1 MCDLAITDVLAK
13 CDRIGP
19 PLHKLTVIYSIQLTS
34 FKGKP
39 HMEIS
44 ARPYFKA
51 GVALTAAS
59 AIALTPLMVP
69 TEGRT
74 FAIPKVSTADVQ
86 LAAVINPADVDRL
99 IAALRTGLADI
110 TTGIESV
117 ETFSTDTLAGVLAE
131 AQRLNTGFWDPI
143 VAAAGTGVLGS
154 LVTAVSN
161 YSQASLAMTAE
172 SINGIHGSTVTL
184 PGDITNIIGS
194 TLIGSLNTALYA
206 ITDVINNPF
215 KLSSYTGL
223 LAGVVNIIGDALVG
237 QDPNHD
243 TGLLSGP
250 AGTNSILSTALIATL
265 GGVVGTVGLGFSGIT
280 GQVNLAVDSLNAA
293 LDTLAQQSG
302 SQLLTGVVGLI
313 QGLAINPI
321 KIINNAGVLNGLVDI
336 GFPLLGAVS
345 PITDAT
351 AKAVIGVQNG
361 LNVALDAIGS
371 NPLDLASYTTALGG
385 LFNGGFDV
393 TGAGI
398 TIGTSLLT
406 TPGSL
411 LAGVT
416 KTTAGLVT
424 ELTTNLAATVA
435 AALTQIGLG
444 QAAELVV
451 NLGAAVNTAVNSVR
465 DIVAD
470 NVFGGINGVITNIST
485 GLNGVNENARTI
497 IDNLLNYHPVA
508 PAGATADTL
517 GAGPE
522 GGEASASLVADNATN
537 VDATN
542 DDATNEAASEEKAA
556 VTEESTEELTSVTET
571 STSEQDSEDS
581 ETAESTRTAF
591 ITSASE
597 SAESESTSDGT
608 EDTGKTAARTNGAGT
623 AAPSVTESVS
633 TDTAAANE
641 STDRSEGPDRSA
653 SAGGDSTD

>member
-1 MCDLAITDVLAK
+1 M
-13 CDRIGP
+13 
-19 PLHKLTVIYSIQLTS
+19 IYSIQLTS

-74 FAIPKVSTADVQ
+74 FAIPKVSTAEVQ

-110 TTGIESV
+110 TTGIGSV
-117 ETFSTDTLAGVLAE
+117 ETFTTDTLAGALAE

-172 SINGIHGSTVTL
+172 SINGVAGSTVTL

-406 TPGSL
+406 TPGNV

-470 NVFGGINGVITNIST
+470 NVIGGINGVITNIST

-508 PAGATADTL
+508 PAGATADSL

-522 GGEASASLVADNATN
+522 GGEVAASLVSS
-537 VDATN
+537 
-542 DDATNEAASEEKAA
+542 DATNEAETQEAAASEEKAA
-556 VTEESTEELTSVTET
+556 VTEESTEESTEELTSVTET

-597 SAESESTSDGT
+597 SAESESTTDGT

>member
-1 MCDLAITDVLAK
+1 MCELARTDVLAK
-13 CDRIGP
+13 YDRAGSA
-19 PLHKLTVIYSIQLTS
+19 LHKLTVIYSIQLTS
-34 FKGKP
+34 FKGYP

-44 ARPYFKA
+44 ARPYFTA

-69 TEGRT
+69 TEGHT
-74 FAIPKVSTADVQ
+74 IAIPKVSTAEVQ

-110 TTGIESV
+110 TNGIGSV
-117 ETFSTDTLAGVLAE
+117 ETFTTDTLAGALAE

-172 SINGIHGSTVTL
+172 SINGIAGATVTL

-223 LAGVVNIIGDALVG
+223 LAGVVNIIGDSLVG

-250 AGTNSILSTALIATL
+250 AGTNSILSTALNATL
-265 GGVVGTVGLGFSGIT
+265 GGVIGVVGLGFSGIT

-293 LDTLAQQSG
+293 LNTLAQQSG
-302 SQLLTGVVGLI
+302 SQLLTGVVGVI

-321 KIINNAGVLNGLVDI
+321 KIINNAGVLNGLVEI
-336 GFPLLGAVS
+336 GFPLLGALS

-351 AKAVIGVQNG
+351 AKAVIGVQTG

-416 KTTAGLVT
+416 RTTAGLVT

-465 DIVAD
+465 DIVAN
-470 NVFGGINGVITNIST
+470 NVIGGINGVITNIST

-522 GGEASASLVADNATN
+522 GGEASASLVADNT
-537 VDATN
+537 TN
-542 DDATNEAASEEKAA
+542 DNTTNETASEETASEETAA
-556 VTEESTEELTSVTET
+556 VTEESTEELTKVTET
-571 STSEQDSEDS
+571 STTELDSDDS
-581 ETAESTRTAF
+581 ETTESDRAAF
-591 ITSASE
+591 ISSASE
-597 SAESESTSDGT
+597 SAESEGTTDGT
-608 EDTGKTAARTNGAGT
+608 EDTAKTDARTNGSGT
-623 AAPSVTESVS
+623 AAATVTESVS
-633 TDTAAANE
+633 TETAAANE

-653 SAGGDSTD
+653 SAGSDSTD

>member
-1 MCDLAITDVLAK
+1 
-13 CDRIGP
+13 
-19 PLHKLTVIYSIQLTS
+19 
-34 FKGKP
+34 
-39 HMEIS
+39 MEIS
-44 ARPYFKA
+44 ARPYFTA

-74 FAIPKVSTADVQ
+74 IAIPKVSTAEVQ

-110 TTGIESV
+110 TNGIGSV
-117 ETFSTDTLAGVLAE
+117 ETFTTDTLAGALAE

-172 SINGIHGSTVTL
+172 SINGIAGSTVTL

-223 LAGVVNIIGDALVG
+223 LAGVVNIIGDSLVG

-250 AGTNSILSTALIATL
+250 AGTNSILSTALNATL
-265 GGVVGTVGLGFSGIT
+265 GGVIGVVGLGFSGIT

-293 LDTLAQQSG
+293 LNTLAQQSG
-302 SQLLTGVVGLI
+302 SQLLTGVVGVI

-321 KIINNAGVLNGLVDI
+321 KIINNAGVLNGLVEI
-336 GFPLLGAVS
+336 GFPLLGALS

-351 AKAVIGVQNG
+351 AKAVIGVQTG

-416 KTTAGLVT
+416 RTTAGLVT

-470 NVFGGINGVITNIST
+470 NVIGGINGVITNIST

-517 GAGPE
+517 GAGE
-522 GGEASASLVADNATN
+522 SDGGEVAASLVSS
-537 VDATN
+537 
-542 DDATNEAASEEKAA
+542 DATNEAETQEAAASDETAA

-571 STSEQDSEDS
+571 STTETDSEDT
-581 ETAESTRTAF
+581 ETAESTRAAF
-591 ITSASE
+591 ISSASE
-597 SAESESTSDGT
+597 GAESESTTDRT
-608 EDTGKTAARTNGAGT
+608 EDSGTGDARTKGSGSATT
-623 AAPSVTESVS
+623 AVTESVS
-633 TDTAAANE
+633 TDSGAANE
-641 STDRSEGPDRSA
+641 ANDRSDGPDRSE
-653 SAGGDSTD
+653 STGGDSSSSD

>member
-1 MCDLAITDVLAK
+1 
-13 CDRIGP
+13 
-19 PLHKLTVIYSIQLTS
+19 
-34 FKGKP
+34 
-39 HMEIS
+39 MEIS

-74 FAIPKVSTADVQ
+74 FAIPKVSTAEVQ

-110 TTGIESV
+110 TTGIGSA
-117 ETFSTDTLAGVLAE
+117 ETFTTDTLAGVLAE

-143 VAAAGTGVLGS
+143 VAAAGTGVLGT

-172 SINGIHGSTVTL
+172 SINGIAGATVTL

-223 LAGVVNIIGDALVG
+223 LAGVVNIIGDSLVG

-250 AGTNSILSTALIATL
+250 AGTNSLFSTALNATL
-265 GGVVGTVGLGFSGIT
+265 GSVIGVVGLGSTGIT
-280 GQVNLAVDSLNAA
+280 GHVNLAVDSLNAA
-293 LDTLAQQSG
+293 LNTLAQQSG
-302 SQLLTGVVGLI
+302 SQLLTGVVGVI

-321 KIINNAGVLNGLVDI
+321 KIINNAGVLNGLVEI
-336 GFPLLGAVS
+336 GFPLLGALS
-345 PITDAT
+345 PIMDAT
-351 AKAVIGVQNG
+351 ANAVIGVQNG

-371 NPLDLASYTTALGG
+371 NPLELASYTTALGG

-398 TIGTSLLT
+398 TIGTTLLT
-406 TPGSL
+406 TPGSV

-416 KTTAGLVT
+416 RTTAGLVT

-470 NVFGGINGVITNIST
+470 NVIGGINGVITNIST

-508 PAGATADTL
+508 PAGATADSL

-522 GGEASASLVADNATN
+522 GGEASASLVADNTTNETAT
-537 VDATN
+537 
-542 DDATNEAASEEKAA
+542 DDEAATNETASEETAA
-556 VTEESTEELTSVTET
+556 VTEESAEELTSVTET

-591 ITSASE
+591 ISSASE
-597 SAESESTSDGT
+597 SAESESTTDGT
-608 EDTGKTAARTNGAGT
+608 EDTGKTDVRTNGAGT

>member
-1 MCDLAITDVLAK
+1 
-13 CDRIGP
+13 
-19 PLHKLTVIYSIQLTS
+19 
-34 FKGKP
+34 
-39 HMEIS
+39 MEIS
-44 ARPYFKA
+44 ARPYFTA

-69 TEGRT
+69 TEGHT
-74 FAIPKVSTADVQ
+74 IAIPKVSTAEVQ

-110 TTGIESV
+110 TTGIGSV
-117 ETFSTDTLAGVLAE
+117 ETFTTDTLAGALAE
-131 AQRLNTGFWDPI
+131 AQRLNTGFWEPI

-172 SINGIHGSTVTL
+172 SINGIAGATVTL

-223 LAGVVNIIGDALVG
+223 LAGVVNIIGDSLVG

-250 AGTNSILSTALIATL
+250 AGTNSILSTALNATL
-265 GGVVGTVGLGFSGIT
+265 GGVIGVVGLGFSGIT

-293 LDTLAQQSG
+293 LNTLAQQSG
-302 SQLLTGVVGLI
+302 SQLLTGVVGVI

-321 KIINNAGVLNGLVDI
+321 KIINNAGVLNGLVEI
-336 GFPLLGAVS
+336 GFPLLGALS

-351 AKAVIGVQNG
+351 AKAVIGVQTG

-416 KTTAGLVT
+416 RTTAGLVT
-424 ELTTNLAATVA
+424 ELTTNLAATA
-435 AALTQIGLG
+435 AAVLTQIGLG

-470 NVFGGINGVITNIST
+470 NVIGGINGVITNIST

-522 GGEASASLVADNATN
+522 GGEVSASSVSS
-537 VDATN
+537 
-542 DDATNEAASEEKAA
+542 DATNEAQTPEAAASDDAAA
-556 VTEESTEELTSVTET
+556 VTEESTAELTAVTET
-571 STSEQDSEDS
+571 STTETDSED
-581 ETAESTRTAF
+581 AENTESARAAF
-591 ITSASE
+591 ISSASE
-597 SAESESTSDGT
+597 GADSESTTDGT
-608 EDTGKTAARTNGAGT
+608 EDTAKTDARTNGSGT
-623 AAPSVTESVS
+623 AATTVTESVS
-633 TDTAAANE
+633 TDTAGANE
-641 STDRSEGPDRSA
+641 SADPSEGPDRSA

>member
-1 MCDLAITDVLAK
+1 
-13 CDRIGP
+13 
-19 PLHKLTVIYSIQLTS
+19 
-34 FKGKP
+34 
-39 HMEIS
+39 MEIS

-74 FAIPKVSTADVQ
+74 FAIPKVSTAEVQ

-110 TTGIESV
+110 TTGIGSV
-117 ETFSTDTLAGVLAE
+117 ETFTTDTLAGALAE

-172 SINGIHGSTVTL
+172 SINGVAGSTVTL

-406 TPGSL
+406 TPGNV

-470 NVFGGINGVITNIST
+470 NVIGGINGVITNIST

-508 PAGATADTL
+508 PAGATADSL

-522 GGEASASLVADNATN
+522 GGEVAASLVSS
-537 VDATN
+537 
-542 DDATNEAASEEKAA
+542 DATNEAETQEAAASEEKAA
-556 VTEESTEELTSVTET
+556 VTEESTEESTEELTSVTET

-597 SAESESTSDGT
+597 SAESESTTDGT

>member
-1 MCDLAITDVLAK
+1 
-13 CDRIGP
+13 
-19 PLHKLTVIYSIQLTS
+19 
-34 FKGKP
+34 
-39 HMEIS
+39 MEIS
-44 ARPYFKA
+44 ARPYFTA

-74 FAIPKVSTADVQ
+74 IAIPKVSTAEVQ

-110 TTGIESV
+110 TNGIGSV
-117 ETFSTDTLAGVLAE
+117 ETFTTDTLAGALAE

-143 VAAAGTGVLGS
+143 VAAAGTGVLGT

-172 SINGIHGSTVTL
+172 SINGIAGATVTL

-223 LAGVVNIIGDALVG
+223 LAGVVNIIGDSLVG

-250 AGTNSILSTALIATL
+250 AGTNSILSTALNATL
-265 GGVVGTVGLGFSGIT
+265 GGVIGVVGLGFSGIT
-280 GQVNLAVDSLNAA
+280 GQVNLAVDSLNSA
-293 LDTLAQQSG
+293 LNTLAQQSG
-302 SQLLTGVVGLI
+302 SQLLTGVVGVI

-321 KIINNAGVLNGLVDI
+321 KIINNAGVLNGLVEI
-336 GFPLLGAVS
+336 GFPLLGALS

-351 AKAVIGVQNG
+351 AKAVIGVQTG
-361 LNVALDAIGS
+361 LNVALDAIGT

-416 KTTAGLVT
+416 RTTAGLVT
-424 ELTTNLAATVA
+424 ELTTNLAATA
-435 AALTQIGLG
+435 AAVLTQIGLG

-451 NLGAAVNTAVNSVR
+451 NLGNAVNTAVNSVR

-470 NVFGGINGVITNIST
+470 NVIGGINGVITNIST

-517 GAGPE
+517 GAGPD
-522 GGEASASLVADNATN
+522 GGDVSASLVSS
-537 VDATN
+537 
-542 DDATNEAASEEKAA
+542 DATNEAETPEAAASDETAA
-556 VTEESTEELTSVTET
+556 VTEETTEELTSVTET
-571 STSEQDSEDS
+571 STTETDSEDS
-581 ETAESTRTAF
+581 ESAESARAAF
-591 ITSASE
+591 ISSASE
-597 SAESESTSDGT
+597 GADSDTTTDGT
-608 EDTGKTAARTNGAGT
+608 EDNAKTDARTNESRS
-623 AAPSVTESVS
+623 AATTVTESVS
-633 TDTAAANE
+633 TDSATANE
-641 STDRSEGPDRSA
+641 SNDRAEGPDRSA
-653 SAGGDSTD
+653 PAGGDSTD

>member
-74 FAIPKVSTADVQ
+74 FAIPKVSTAEVQ

-110 TTGIESV
+110 TTGIGSV
-117 ETFSTDTLAGVLAE
+117 ETFTTDTLAGALAE

-172 SINGIHGSTVTL
+172 SINGVAGSTVTL

-406 TPGSL
+406 TPGNV

-470 NVFGGINGVITNIST
+470 NVIGGINGVITNIST

-508 PAGATADTL
+508 PAGATADSL

-522 GGEASASLVADNATN
+522 GGEVAASLVSS
-537 VDATN
+537 
-542 DDATNEAASEEKAA
+542 DATNEAETQEAAASEEKAA
-556 VTEESTEELTSVTET
+556 VTEESTEESTEELTSVTET

-597 SAESESTSDGT
+597 SAESESTTDGT

>member
-1 MCDLAITDVLAK
+1 
-13 CDRIGP
+13 
-19 PLHKLTVIYSIQLTS
+19 
-34 FKGKP
+34 
-39 HMEIS
+39 MEIS
-44 ARPYFKA
+44 ARPYFTA

-74 FAIPKVSTADVQ
+74 IAIPKVSTAEVQ

-110 TTGIESV
+110 TNGIGSV
-117 ETFSTDTLAGVLAE
+117 ETFTTDTLAGALAE

-172 SINGIHGSTVTL
+172 SINGIAGSTVTL

-223 LAGVVNIIGDALVG
+223 LAGVVNIIGDSLVG

-250 AGTNSILSTALIATL
+250 AGTNSILSTALNATL
-265 GGVVGTVGLGFSGIT
+265 GGVIGVVGLGFSGIT

-293 LDTLAQQSG
+293 LNTLAQQSG
-302 SQLLTGVVGLI
+302 SQLLTGVVGVI

-321 KIINNAGVLNGLVDI
+321 KIINNAGVLNGLVEI
-336 GFPLLGAVS
+336 GFPLLGALS

-351 AKAVIGVQNG
+351 AKAVIGVQTG

-416 KTTAGLVT
+416 RTTAGLVT

-470 NVFGGINGVITNIST
+470 NVIGGINGVITNIST

-517 GAGPE
+517 GAGEPG
-522 GGEASASLVADNATN
+522 GGEVAASLVSS
-537 VDATN
+537 
-542 DDATNEAASEEKAA
+542 DATNEAEPQEAAASDETAA
-556 VTEESTEELTSVTET
+556 VTEESTEELASVTET
-571 STSEQDSEDS
+571 STTETDSEDA
-581 ETAESTRTAF
+581 ETAESTRAAF
-591 ITSASE
+591 ISSASE
-597 SAESESTSDGT
+597 SAESESTTDRT
-608 EDTGKTAARTNGAGT
+608 EDSGTGDARTKGSGSATT
-623 AAPSVTESVS
+623 AVTESVS
-633 TDTAAANE
+633 TDSGAANE
-641 STDRSEGPDRSA
+641 ANDRSDGPDRSE
-653 SAGGDSTD
+653 STGGDSSSSD